1 MAGYCT
7 KRYLGFCQ
15 VSTVEF
21 FCIYGGV
28 FLKSNWQHIVQKR
41 SPEVFYEKSCSWK
54 FHKIRRKHLC
64 QSLFFN
70 TSLQL
75 YKKETLV
82 QVFSCEFC
90 EIFKNIFLQN
100 TSGRLLLIVV
110 FGSSKYAFA
119 INIRDYSFSRYAI
132 FSEKINIFCPQIR
145 TPTCAYQGVRNVSFS
160 DNFAY
165 LLNEWFHT
173 LDLWTYSAH

>member
-1 MAGYCT
+1 MFLFLENRLMAGYCT

-15 VSTVEF
+15 MSTVEL

-28 FLKSNWQHIVQKR
+28 FLKSNGQLIVQKR
-41 SPEVFYEKSCSWK
+41 SSEVFSEKTCSQK

-64 QSLFFN
+64 QSLFFK

-75 YKKETLV
+75 CKKETLV

-90 EIFKNIFLQN
+90 EIFKNTFLQN
-100 TSGRLLLIVV
+100 TSGRLLLIGV

-119 INIRDYSFSRYAI
+119 INIRDYSFSSVAWGKVRH
-132 FSEKINIFCPQIR
+132 FLVQSNIF
-145 TPTCAYQGVRNVSFS
+145 
-160 DNFAY
+160 
-165 LLNEWFHT
+165 LKL
-173 LDLWTYSAH
+173 